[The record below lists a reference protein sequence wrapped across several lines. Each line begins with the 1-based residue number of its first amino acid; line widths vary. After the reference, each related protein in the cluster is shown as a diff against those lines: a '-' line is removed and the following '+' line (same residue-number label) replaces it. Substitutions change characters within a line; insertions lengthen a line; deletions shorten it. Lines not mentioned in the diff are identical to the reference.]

1 MLSHGLVE
9 ITALSNC
16 VRRHWLLPESCSE
29 AALLLASIV
38 SGAWSPAPIWLISY
52 GIRMVLKKEP
62 PAACV
67 MLGTCSKGV
76 WKQMYVD

>member
-1 MLSHGLVE
+1 ME

-62 PAACV
+62 PAARV